1 MSDLKFA
8 LFVVGLT
15 LLGCG
20 GTLVSLPFPDL
31 WKTVGKI
38 MAGAGIASGAVAAFL
53 PG

>member
-8 LFVVGLT
+8 LFVVGIT
-15 LLGCG
+15 LVGCG

-38 MAGAGIASGAVAAFL
+38 AGAVGLVVGGIAAFL